1 MRTRAQDDAD
11 YGCGAHLAVTVHVH
25 VWADTT
31 VEVRTFADQ
40 GRATVTFA
48 GYRHASEATLFLRT
62 AELRELRD
70 LLADTLTALTDAD
83 SPADPAPVDPV
94 GGAGEGVTD
103 RAA

>member
-1 MRTRAQDDAD
+1 MRARTHDTSSGD
-11 YGCGAHLAVTVHVH
+11 GAHLMMTVNVHVS
-25 VWADTT
+25 ADTA

-48 GYRHASEATLFLRT
+48 GYRHASEVTLFLRT

-70 LLADTLTALTDAD
+70 LLADALTALTDAD
-83 SPADPAPVDPV
+83 SPADPA

>member
-11 YGCGAHLAVTVHVH
+11 YGDGAHLAVTVNVH
-25 VWADTT
+25 VWVDTT

-48 GYRHASEATLFLRT
+48 GYRHASDVTLFLRT
-62 AELRELRD
+62 AELRELHD
-70 LLADTLTALTDAD
+70 LLADALTALTDAGT
-83 SPADPAPVDPV
+83 PADPAPADPT
-94 GGAGEGVTD
+94 GGGGEGVTD

>member
-1 MRTRAQDDAD
+1 MRAPARDDDD
-11 YGCGAHLAVTVHVH
+11 YGDGAHLMMTVNVHVS
-25 VWADTT
+25 ADTT

-48 GYRHASEATLFLRT
+48 GYRHASDVTLFLRT

-70 LLADTLTALTDAD
+70 LLAGTLTALPDAD
-83 SPADPAPVDPV
+83 SPAYPA
-94 GGAGEGVTD
+94 GGPGEGVTD

>member
-1 MRTRAQDDAD
+1 MRTRTQDDAD
-11 YGCGAHLAVTVHVH
+11 YGDGAHLAVTVNVH

-48 GYRHASEATLFLRT
+48 GYRHASDVTLFLRT
-62 AELRELRD
+62 AELQELRN
-70 LLADTLTALTDAD
+70 LLTDALTALTDAD
-83 SPADPAPVDPV
+83 SPADPA